1 MLQKQQHT
9 FFEQFSILIH
19 FHILLGYILIL
30 SKRVKLG
37 YILIVSKR
45 DLIQLESDGVFN
57 PEFEFQISTSGR
69 FAQQAVK
76 LETQLDSN
84 LEEIA
89 KFKQQKEQAV
99 KLGTQIDSDL
109 DQIAKFKQQKK
120 HKMSS
125 AIKRWQDKTRR
136 AAQFYEL
143 DIWRELSMI
152 DQGNQWKQV
161 SKWKKWS

>member
-1 MLQKQQHT
+1 MTNSTQLALMLMDQHCWCCKSNNT
-9 FFEQFSILIH
+9 RFLSSSILIH

-89 KFKQQKEQAV
+89 KFKQQK
-99 KLGTQIDSDL
+99 
-109 DQIAKFKQQKK
+109 K

-152 DQGNQWKQV
+152 DQGNQLKQV
-161 SKWKKWS
+161 SKWKKCS

>member
-1 MLQKQQHT
+1 MTNSTQLAPMLMLMLMLQQQQHT

-89 KFKQQKEQAV
+89 KFKQQKKQAV
-99 KLGTQIDSDL
+99 KLETQIDSDL

-120 HKMSS
+120 HKMGS
-125 AIKRWQDKTRR
+125 AIKR
-136 AAQFYEL
+136 
-143 DIWRELSMI
+143 
-152 DQGNQWKQV
+152 
-161 SKWKKWS
+161 